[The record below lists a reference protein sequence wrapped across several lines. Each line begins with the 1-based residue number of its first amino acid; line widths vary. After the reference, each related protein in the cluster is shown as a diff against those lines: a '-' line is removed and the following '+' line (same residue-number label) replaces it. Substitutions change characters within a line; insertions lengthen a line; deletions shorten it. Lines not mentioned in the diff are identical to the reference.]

1 MAETSRAR
9 DAAARRARADRILD
23 AACALLL
30 RWGYDRV
37 TMDDVA
43 SQAGVGKGTV
53 YLHWK
58 TREELFVAAL
68 YRESAAATGELLDAI
83 RRDPEEALLHRLTAR
98 LYRSIM
104 SRPLS
109 RALFTSDLEVLGKL
123 ARLSEEALEAQG
135 AAWVR
140 DYLRL
145 LQEHGLARVDLT
157 TAELYYA
164 HDATLNGFFLTESSG
179 QHVAVP
185 MERRADLL
193 AGIVERAFGTGTPPD
208 PDVVRSVAPRVIE
221 IFGGLA
227 DATLAHL
234 RRAWE

>member
-1 MAETSRAR
+1 MTETSRAR
-9 DAAARRARADRILD
+9 DVAARRARADRILD
-23 AACALLL
+23 AAGALLL

-58 TREELFVAAL
+58 TREELFLAAL
-68 YRESAAATGELLDAI
+68 ERESVGAIEELLDAI
-83 RRDPEEALLHRLTAR
+83 RRDPEEALLHRLTGR

-123 ARLSEEALEAQG
+123 SRLSEDALEAQG

-157 TAELYYA
+157 TAELFFA
-164 HDATLNGFFLTESSG
+164 HDATLNGFFLTESSS
-179 QHVAVP
+179 QHAALP
-185 MERRADLL
+185 MERRAELL
-193 AGIVERAFGTGTPPD
+193 AGIVERAFGAEAPPD
-208 PDVVRSVAPRVIE
+208 LETVRAVAPRVIE
-221 IFGGLA
+221 IFSGLA
-227 DATLAHL
+227 EITLAHL
-234 RRAWE
+234 RRAYE